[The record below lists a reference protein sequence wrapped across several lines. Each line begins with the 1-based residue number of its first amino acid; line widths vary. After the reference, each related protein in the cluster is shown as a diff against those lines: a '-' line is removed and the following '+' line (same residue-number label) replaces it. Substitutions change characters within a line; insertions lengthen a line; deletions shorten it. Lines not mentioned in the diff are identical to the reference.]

1 MKTNRKDCLHGYGA
15 APFDPLLFPK
25 APENPGIA
33 GVRCSRDVV
42 STTFLERVAAPGHNS
57 RVSEPERRRYRGPE
71 DAIRVGIPTAH
82 LKDLYYRL
90 MNGSWLQLM
99 GLFVIF
105 YLAANLLFAVLYTL
119 ESGGIASAHDGDFGD
134 AFFFSVQTISTIG
147 YGSMSPTTPYA
158 NSLVTAEAAVGLLG
172 TAMATGLMFT
182 KFARPSAGVMFS
194 SSVVVTMRHGK
205 RCLMLRV
212 ANKRG
217 NEVVE
222 ASLRVVVLLE
232 ETSKEGHNMRR
243 LHDLKLVR
251 DNSPLFS
258 LSWTVMHE
266 IDESSPLAD
275 LDEAELHGSDVMFI
289 TTLTGLDGTFSQMV
303 YGRALYFAEDV
314 QFARRFVDVIDFVED
329 GRIRIDYSKFH
340 DTESDPAW
348 PSPTSDVA

>member
-1 MKTNRKDCLHGYGA
+1 M
-15 APFDPLLFPK
+15 
-25 APENPGIA
+25 
-33 GVRCSRDVV
+33 
-42 STTFLERVAAPGHNS
+42 
-57 RVSEPERRRYRGPE
+57 
-71 DAIRVGIPTAH
+71 GIPGAP

-90 MNGSWLQLM
+90 MNGSWLQLL
-99 GLFVIF
+99 GLFVVF

-119 ESGGIASAHDGDFGD
+119 ESGGIASAHEGDFAD

-194 SSVVVTMRHGK
+194 STAVVTMRHGK

-222 ASLRVVVLLE
+222 ASLRLVVLLE
-232 ETSKEGHNMRR
+232 ERSAEGHNMRR
-243 LHDLKLVR
+243 LHDLELVR

-266 IDESSPLAD
+266 IDESSPLYG
-275 LDEAELHGSDVMFI
+275 LDAESLVDADVMFI

-303 YGRALYFAEDV
+303 YARALFFAEDIK
-314 QFARRFVDVIDFVED
+314 FGRRFVDVIDFVDD
-329 GRIRIDYSKFH
+329 GRIRIDFGKFH
-340 DTESDPAW
+340 LTEADPAW
-348 PSPTSDVA
+348 PAVAEKTTSA